1 MKKGSILGGG
11 GSKVLAVYK
20 FYQLPFSRGTQMWM
34 VMQVPQENRSGE
46 NYSGFLTMTFTALA
60 RSLRNKIITES
71 LHILSEN

>member
-1 MKKGSILGGG
+1 
-11 GSKVLAVYK
+11 
-20 FYQLPFSRGTQMWM
+20 M
-34 VMQVPQENRSGE
+34 VIQVPQENRSGE